1 MMLLS
6 SSCSGGQFPGV
17 SPLGTRPKRSTRVP
31 LPVVTRATA
40 GGVRNNL
47 KVGGNAGTLQ
57 GMQMDELR
65 ATVRKQLQGVEL
77 SPSSYDTAWVAMVPV
92 QGSPQSPCFPQC
104 VDWIIQNQHED
115 GSWGQPGPSG
125 EVNRDILLS
134 TLACVLALN
143 TWNVGQD
150 HIRRGL
156 NFIGR
161 NFSVAMDGQCIAPVG
176 FNITFSGML
185 SLAIGMGL
193 KFPVMKTNIDGIF
206 HLREVELKRDAG
218 GTASAR
224 KAFMAYVS
232 EGLGRQQD
240 WYYVM
245 AYQRKNGSLFNS
257 PSTTAASAIHSCND
271 RALDYLVSLTSKF
284 GGPVPA
290 IYPDNVYSQ
299 LCMVDTLEKMGIS
312 SDFACD
318 IRDILDTTYRFWM
331 QDEEEI
337 MLDMATCAKA
347 FRLLR
352 MHGYD
357 VSSEGMARFAER
369 SSFDDS
375 IHAYINDIK
384 PLLELY
390 KSSQVHYLE
399 EDLILENIGSWSA
412 KLLKQQ
418 LSSKKILKPL
428 MPEVEYALKYPLYAT
443 LEPLEHKGNI
453 ERLNV
458 NGFQRLKSGY
468 CGSGTD
474 EEILALAVNKFHY
487 TQSVYQ
493 QELRYLESWVSEF
506 GLDELKFARVIPL
519 QSLLSAVAPLFP
531 SELSDARIAWSQNAM
546 LTAVVDDLFD
556 GGGSMEEMVNSVALI
571 EKWDNHGEIGFC
583 SINVEITFNAVYNTT
598 KRVGAKAALVQN
610 RCVMDHIAEQWQ
622 VMVRAMLTEAE
633 WGASKYIPAT
643 MEEYMSVAEPSFAL
657 GAIVPASAYLLGEKL
672 SEEAVRSQGY
682 SQLLR
687 LASAVGRLLND
698 VMTYEREIVKGNP
711 NSVSVVL
718 QALAHGDSPPPAS
731 VEAARGEVRRA
742 IQASWRDLH
751 RLVFRDDSS
760 IIPRPCRELFWQTG
774 KVANVFYQ
782 EGDGYSPK
790 GMRSMANAVILDPL
804 HLQETLP
811 MSCLGRQ

>member
-1 MMLLS
+1 MLLS
-6 SSCSGGQFPGV
+6 SSCSGGQFPRV
-17 SPLGTRPKRSTRVP
+17 SPLGTRPKRSTRVVP

-47 KVGGNAGTLQ
+47 EVGGNAGTLQ
-57 GMQMDELR
+57 GMDIDELR
-65 ATVRKQLQGVEL
+65 VIVRKQLQGVEL

-104 VDWIIQNQHED
+104 VEWILQNQQED
-115 GSWGQPGPSG
+115 GSWGHSAGPSG
-125 EVNRDILLS
+125 EVNKDILLS

-156 NFIGR
+156 SFIGK
-161 NFSVAMDGQCIAPVG
+161 NFSVAIDGQCVAPVG
-176 FNITFSGML
+176 FNITFFGML
-185 SLAIGMGL
+185 RLAIGMGL
-193 KFPVMKTNIDGIF
+193 KFPVMETDIDSIF
-206 HLREVELKRDAG
+206 RLREVEFERDAG

-232 EGLGRQQD
+232 EGLGREQD
-240 WYYVM
+240 WDSVM

-271 RALDYLVSLTSKF
+271 RALDYLVSLTSKL

-290 IYPDNVYSQ
+290 IYPDKVYSQ

-318 IRDILDTTYRFWM
+318 IRDILDMTYSCWM

-375 IHAYINDIK
+375 IHAYLNDTK

-390 KSSQVHYLE
+390 KSSQVHFLE

-418 LSSKKILKPL
+418 LSSNKISKSL
-428 MPEVEYALKYPLYAT
+428 MPEVEYALKYPFYAT
-443 LEPLEHKGNI
+443 VEVLEHKGNI
-453 ERLNV
+453 ERFNV

-468 CGSGTD
+468 CGSGAD
-474 EEILALAVNKFHY
+474 KEILALAVNKFHY
-487 TQSVYQ
+487 AQSVYQ
-493 QELRYLESWVSEF
+493 QELRYLESWVAEF

-519 QSLLSAVAPLFP
+519 QSLLSAVVPLFP
-531 SELSDARIAWSQNAM
+531 CELSDARIAWSQNAI

-556 GGGSMEEMVNSVALI
+556 GGGSMEEMLNLVALFD
-571 EKWDNHGEIGFC
+571 KWDDHGEIGFC
-583 SINVEITFNAVYNTT
+583 SSNVEIMFNAVYNTT
-598 KRVGAKAALVQN
+598 KRIGAKAALVQK
-610 RCVMDHIAEQWQ
+610 RCVMHHIAEQSWTGGCGSEKW
-622 VMVRAMLTEAE
+622 AAGKL
-633 WGASKYIPAT
+633 IPAT

-657 GAIVPASAYLLGEKL
+657 GPIVPVSAYLLGEEL
-672 SEEAVRSQGY
+672 PEEAVRSPEYGR
-682 SQLLR
+682 LLR

-698 VMTYEREIVKGNP
+698 VMTYEKEMGTGKL
-711 NSVSVVL
+711 NSVVLL
-718 QALAHGDSPPPAS
+718 QALAAGAARGGGGGGGAPAPAPAS
-731 VEAARGEVRRA
+731 VEAARAEVRRA
-742 IQASWRDLH
+742 IQTSWRDLH
-751 RLVFRDDSS
+751 GLVFGSGGSSS
-760 IIPRPCRELFWQTG
+760 IIPRPCREVFWHTG

-782 EGDGYSPK
+782 EGDGYARK
-790 GMRSMANAVILDPL
+790 AMRSMANAVILDPL
-804 HLQETLP
+804 HLHE
-811 MSCLGRQ
+811 